1 MSEKLYQDTMA
12 FTGAIPWHAKGFKF
26 DREFTSA
33 EAIEAAHLDYPVVK
47 EPVYR
52 MVGGM
57 PVQVDHRFVTVNGVT
72 QDVLGFVGD
81 DYRVLQNKDA
91 FAPFDILMEESGAK
105 FQTAGAL
112 GLGEKVWILAKLP
125 ESWDILLGDKIDL
138 FCLLSTSHDGSTG
151 VEIRFTPIRV
161 VCQNTLTAAVKG
173 TRASVS
179 LRHTENLQARL
190 KESAE
195 VLVQMRNHFN
205 LLGESFR
212 EMASVHI
219 NDEWLKTYEDQL
231 FGLEP
236 KQDAHGITKS
246 LWMKRTD
253 AYHQRLVAGRGV
265 ELPGLAGSAWWAYNA
280 AIEYA
285 DYEFPIRDEARRTES
300 ILWGKAN
307 AFKQTAYDSAMALV
321 RR

>member
-1 MSEKLYQDTMA
+1 MDNLYQNTMA
-12 FTGAIPWHAKGFKF
+12 FTGAIPWHQKGYHFEQ
-26 DREFTSA
+26 EFTSA
-33 EAIEAAHLDYPVVK
+33 EAIEAAHLDYEVVK

-52 MVGGM
+52 LVGGM
-57 PVQVDHRFVTVNGVT
+57 PVQVESRFVTVNQET

-81 DYRVLQNKDA
+81 DYRVLQNKQA
-91 FAPFDILMEESGAK
+91 FAPFDILMAEAGAK
-105 FQTAGAL
+105 FHTAGAL
-112 GLGEKVWILAKLP
+112 GKGERVWILAKLP

-151 VEIRFTPIRV
+151 VDIRFTPIRV
-161 VCQNTLTAAVKG
+161 VCQNTLTAAVQG
-173 TRASVS
+173 TRASIS

-190 KESAE
+190 EESAT
-195 VLVQMRNHFN
+195 VLVQMRDHFT

-219 NDEWLKTYEDQL
+219 DDAWLKIYEDQL

-246 LWMKRTD
+246 LWMKKTN

-265 ELPGLAGSAWWAYNA
+265 ELPGLVGTAWWAYNA

-285 DYEFPIRDEARRTES
+285 DYEFPIRDEERRTES

-307 AFKQTAYDSAMALV
+307 EFKQIAYDGAMALV